1 MRVAGSTTR
10 TEISFLKA
18 FCLEQLGRNDE
29 AFNAYLAIPD
39 GRSEYY
45 GWRASERLKNLANNP
60 KTRDFISARLNLFK
74 QAATQAIAANEFE
87 RARVA
92 SQNALRLTNE
102 PSVRRELL
110 DIARRA
116 YEKLPDYNRFSNP
129 KSWEPNDQNLLA
141 DKSAKKTIADELLF
155 LGLYDEAAP
164 EYAAQPQSSSALQG
178 TKPANPKTDERA
190 FTLAVFFKRG
200 DLAHKAVAYAEPIW
214 RSIPADYLVELA
226 PREIIELMY
235 PVPFARS
242 LLAFA
247 PSREVDPRFVLS
259 IMRQESR
266 YRADVKSSAAARGLM
281 QFIPSTAEQIAAQLN
296 LADFTQ
302 EDLYDAP
309 TAVLFGSQYLSNIF
323 REFPQQ
329 PQAVAAAYNGGEAN
343 MTRWLVR
350 ARSIDPDRYVSEI
363 QFSQSKDYVFKV
375 LANYRIYQ
383 LLYDEQLRR
392 R

>member
-1 MRVAGSTTR
+1 
-10 TEISFLKA
+10 
-18 FCLEQLGRNDE
+18 
-29 AFNAYLAIPD
+29 
-39 GRSEYY
+39 
-45 GWRASERLKNLANNP
+45 
-60 KTRDFISARLNLFK
+60 
-74 QAATQAIAANEFE
+74 
-87 RARVA
+87 
-92 SQNALRLTNE
+92 
-102 PSVRRELL
+102 
-110 DIARRA
+110 
-116 YEKLPDYNRFSNP
+116 
-129 KSWEPNDQNLLA
+129 
-141 DKSAKKTIADELLF
+141 
-155 LGLYDEAAP
+155 
-164 EYAAQPQSSSALQG
+164 
-178 TKPANPKTDERA
+178 
-190 FTLAVFFKRG
+190 
-200 DLAHKAVAYAEPIW
+200 
-214 RSIPADYLVELA
+214 
-226 PREIIELMY
+226 
-235 PVPFARS
+235 
-242 LLAFA
+242 
-247 PSREVDPRFVLS
+247 
-259 IMRQESR
+259 MRQESR

-350 ARSIDPDRYVSEI
+350 ARSTDPDRYVSEI